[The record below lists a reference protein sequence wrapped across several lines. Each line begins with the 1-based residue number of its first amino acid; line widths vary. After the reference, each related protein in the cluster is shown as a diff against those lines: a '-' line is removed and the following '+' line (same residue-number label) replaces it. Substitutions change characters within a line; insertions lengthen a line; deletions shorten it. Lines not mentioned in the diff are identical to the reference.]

1 MTRSE
6 HYQVSDIF
14 ATILAS
20 SLLLLSSNFIYS
32 FYVPVEGSSDG
43 SIKMGNENLSSL
55 NNGNW
60 SDNININDNETNSA
74 LIMATDK
81 TVYDRGEPINITV
94 SNTGNEQLTFPNSA
108 LGLTIRNALTNESYP
123 IFSAQVITTLD
134 PGDSKSV
141 AWDQTGGDGNQVP
154 KGDYIVSLGND
165 QSSTD
170 NVIFSVS

>member
-6 HYQVSDIF
+6 HNQVSDIF
-14 ATILAS
+14 VTILAS
-20 SLLLLSSNFIYS
+20 SLLVLSSNYIYS
-32 FYVPVEGSSDG
+32 FYGPVEGSSDG
-43 SIKMGNENLSSL
+43 SIRMGDEQLSAL
-55 NNGNW
+55 NNGNG
-60 SDNININDNETNSA
+60 SDKTNINDNETNSA

-94 SNTGNEQLTFPNSA
+94 SNTGDEQLTFPNAA

-123 IFSAQVITTLD
+123 IFSAQVITTLG

-154 KGDYIVSLGND
+154 KGDYVVSLGND
-165 QSSTD
+165 QSPTD
-170 NVIFSVS
+170 NVIFSIS